1 MQVPWKNNKLPL
13 SLMNPDVAQSG
24 LVFMCEKFFFG
35 FCLVKV
41 LLVYDENHFGVTGKA
56 VNRGYK
62 GTNEFK

>member
-1 MQVPWKNNKLPL
+1 
-13 SLMNPDVAQSG
+13 
-24 LVFMCEKFFFG
+24 MCEKFFFFG

-41 LLVYDENHFGVTGKA
+41 LLVYDENHFGVTGET

>member
-1 MQVPWKNNKLPL
+1 MKEQQAATFPNESRCCSILISVYVW
-13 SLMNPDVAQSG
+13 
-24 LVFMCEKFFFG
+24 EFFFG

-41 LLVYDENHFGVTGKA
+41 LLVYDENHFGATGEA

>member
-1 MQVPWKNNKLPL
+1 
-13 SLMNPDVAQSG
+13 MNPDVAQSG

-35 FCLVKV
+35 FCLVKL
-41 LLVYDENHFGVTGKA
+41 LLVYDENHFGVTGEA